1 MTASVFSTG
10 SPARR
15 RFGWLSRRH
24 VIGTL
29 VVVAVA
35 LVTLAPVAFLIYS
48 SFNVTAPGEPTVH
61 GLENWRQ
68 AFEDDRILDSIWMT
82 LRLVLARLAISVTAG
97 ILFAWL
103 LARTDMPGGSALEFL
118 FWIAFFTPALPLT
131 VGWILLLDP
140 ENGLINTLLAS
151 LPFATPKFDI
161 FSFWGIVWVHL
172 TATSI
177 PVAVILFT
185 PAFRQMSATLE
196 ESARMCGASALTT
209 LRRITVPILIPAILP
224 ATAIMFIRSLEAFE
238 IELLLGSPVGIFV
251 YSTRIYDLIDEV
263 PPAYGMA
270 TALGTLFLFVV
281 LVMAVLYAL
290 CVRGRRFTTVGGQGF
305 STERVRLGRW
315 RWPAFALC
323 ALYLFSSFGLGLVF
337 LVLSSFMR
345 RFGFFDI
352 ANPFT
357 LDHWIELLSDPVLLS
372 SLVNSLVLGTVTAV
386 IGVVLFSLI
395 AYIVVR
401 SRLSGRGII
410 DILAWLPWAI
420 PGLLMGLAL
429 VWLFFATPLRVILYG
444 TITGLVVAMV
454 IKEMPVA
461 VQLLK
466 AGFLR
471 IGNELEEAARVCGA
485 GWSMTY
491 WRVLLPLVSPVLI
504 TVAVLSFQAAVRD
517 IASVVFLYDNDSRP
531 LSILMLEYSFSGELE
546 RGAATGILL
555 VAMIAVMAFIAR
567 KVGYRAG
574 TTS

>member
-1 MTASVFSTG
+1 MTSALPSYTAVGTRLRSF
-10 SPARR
+10 ARIH
-15 RFGWLSRRH
+15 GL
-24 VIGTL
+24 GA
-29 VVVAVA
+29 VVVGAVA
-35 LVTLAPVAFLIYS
+35 LFTLVPVAFLIFS
-48 SFNVTAPGEPTVH
+48 SFNVAAPGEPTAY
-61 GLENWRQ
+61 GLENWRV
-68 AFEDDRILDSIWMT
+68 AFDDDRILDSIWMT
-82 LRLVLARLAISVTAG
+82 LRLVFARLAIAVTAG

-103 LARTDMPGGSALEFL
+103 LARTDMPGGSTLEFL

-131 VGWILLLDP
+131 VGWILLMDP

-151 LPFATPKFDI
+151 LPFAAPKFDI

-196 ESARMCGASALTT
+196 ESARMCGATALTT

-263 PPAYGMA
+263 PPSFGTA
-270 TALGTLFLFVV
+270 TALGTLFLFAV
-281 LVMAVLYAL
+281 LVLAVLYAL
-290 CVRGRRFTTVGGQGF
+290 CIRGRRFTTVGGQGF

-323 ALYLFSSFGLGLVF
+323 ALYLFCSFGLGLIF

-352 ANPFT
+352 AEPFT
-357 LDHWIELLSDPVLLS
+357 LDHWREMLADPVLLS
-372 SLVNSLVLGTVTAV
+372 SLVNSLVLGTATALV
-386 IGVVLFSLI
+386 GVVLFSLI
-395 AYIVVR
+395 AYVVVR
-401 SRLSGRGII
+401 SQLTGRGFV
-410 DILAWLPWAI
+410 DLMAWLPWAI
-420 PGLLMGLAL
+420 PGVLMGLAL
-429 VWLFFATPLRVILYG
+429 VWLYFATPLRTILYG
-444 TITGLVVAMV
+444 TLAGLVVAMV
-454 IKEMPVA
+454 IKELPVA

-471 IGNELEEAARVCGA
+471 IGHELEEAARVCGA
-485 GWSMTY
+485 GWPVTY
-491 WRVLLPLVSPVLI
+491 WKILLPLVSPVLI

-546 RGAATGILL
+546 RGAAAGILL

-567 KVGYRAG
+567 RLGYRAG